1 MIAREARAGSRR
13 LWVHGVGIALGVA
26 ALVAINSFR
35 SDLRDSLRA
44 QARTILGADLELRR
58 NRPFPDSVLAVLDSA
73 AAAGT
78 PVSYATGFASM
89 ALAPATGRVQLVQ
102 VRAITGEAPYY
113 GGIVTVPEGRWLTF
127 RDGPNVLVDPALSV
141 HLGIAVGD
149 SIRLGD
155 LTFAVAGLV
164 TNFPGRVSLQ
174 SAIGPRVFIPAAH
187 LEATNLLRR
196 GSRAF
201 YEAQLAIPDEST
213 LRRFLMR
220 NARLFEREQ
229 VRHDTVDETEDDLA
243 DAFDAMARFLGL
255 VGLAALLLG
264 GLGVA
269 SAVHVFVRSRLD
281 AVAVLRCLGA
291 RQPAVFGIYLALALL
306 LGVAGA
312 VPGGVLGVAVQTAL
326 PGLLGDFLPLDVAV
340 RVHPRV
346 VLEGVLVGVA
356 TAGLFAL
363 LPLLAIR
370 DVPPLRA
377 IRREVDNGRRRRDP
391 LRLVV
396 AGALAAGVLAAS
408 LNLAPEPELGFGF
421 AAAIAATALLLA
433 ATSALLMRGARR
445 FFPRRATYVVRQGVA
460 NLFRPRNQTLA
471 VTLALGFG
479 VFLIGTIYVVQ
490 HALLDQFRLDAR
502 PDRPNVVLFDIQP
515 DQRDGVRAL
524 LAERGLPLLQQTP
537 MVPAR
542 IRAINDRTVDE
553 ILTAPDAYQFER
565 WALRREYRHTYRDSL
580 VATEAVVAGAWFGV
594 APDDTAAGP
603 LPRPTAQVSLEED
616 LASSLNV
623 RLGDRITWDV
633 QGVSIETRITSLRR
647 VNWARFEPNFFAV
660 FQPGPL
666 DDAPQMLVVLT
677 RVDDVMARATLQR
690 DLVDRFPNVAAVD
703 LTQLQ
708 ATLDLIFGRV
718 AVVVRFMALF
728 TLGAGLVILL
738 GALASSRL
746 QRLKETVLLRTL
758 GARTNQIRAV
768 LLTEYAA
775 LGILAGLTGGLL
787 AGAGG
792 WLAAR
797 YVFEI
802 PYRFPGTA
810 LAIFALGTAVLTVAI
825 GSTAGRALA
834 RRTPL
839 EVLRELSE

>member
-326 PGLLGDFLPLDVAV
+326 PGLLGDFLPLDVASSAS
-340 RVHPRV
+340 RPRGCSPSS
-346 VLEGVLVGVA
+346 LCSPFGTCRRCAPSGARSTMVA
-356 TAGLFAL
+356 
-363 LPLLAIR
+363 
-370 DVPPLRA
+370 
-377 IRREVDNGRRRRDP
+377 
-391 LRLVV
+391 
-396 AGALAAGVLAAS
+396 
-408 LNLAPEPELGFGF
+408 
-421 AAAIAATALLLA
+421 AAAIPCGSSSPAP
-433 ATSALLMRGARR
+433 S
-445 FFPRRATYVVRQGVA
+445 RRACWPPVSTWPPSPNWGSASPQQSP
-460 NLFRPRNQTLA
+460 RPRSCS
-471 VTLALGFG
+471 
-479 VFLIGTIYVVQ
+479 
-490 HALLDQFRLDAR
+490 R
-502 PDRPNVVLFDIQP
+502 PP
-515 DQRDGVRAL
+515 
-524 LAERGLPLLQQTP
+524 
-537 MVPAR
+537 
-542 IRAINDRTVDE
+542 
-553 ILTAPDAYQFER
+553 
-565 WALRREYRHTYRDSL
+565 
-580 VATEAVVAGAWFGV
+580 
-594 APDDTAAGP
+594 
-603 LPRPTAQVSLEED
+603 PRS
-616 LASSLNV
+616 
-623 RLGDRITWDV
+623 
-633 QGVSIETRITSLRR
+633 
-647 VNWARFEPNFFAV
+647 
-660 FQPGPL
+660 
-666 DDAPQMLVVLT
+666 
-677 RVDDVMARATLQR
+677 
-690 DLVDRFPNVAAVD
+690 
-703 LTQLQ
+703 
-708 ATLDLIFGRV
+708 
-718 AVVVRFMALF
+718 
-728 TLGAGLVILL
+728 
-738 GALASSRL
+738 
-746 QRLKETVLLRTL
+746 
-758 GARTNQIRAV
+758 
-768 LLTEYAA
+768 
-775 LGILAGLTGGLL
+775 
-787 AGAGG
+787 
-792 WLAAR
+792 
-797 YVFEI
+797 
-802 PYRFPGTA
+802 
-810 LAIFALGTAVLTVAI
+810 
-825 GSTAGRALA
+825 
-834 RRTPL
+834 
-839 EVLRELSE
+839 